1 MQMKLSFLIFLYI
14 GCNSISN
21 EHYRADDIRIF
32 QGTPVWRVVCLLD
45 ENEFE
50 EAREILLNTAGLI
63 NYQEPKFGFTL
74 SHWAVFA
81 RKLPQFTF
89 LLEQGANVHIRDHV
103 GIDVTIRAADI
114 RDSDEYL
121 KLTLEHGGDV
131 NSYSTADKAIVE
143 GTPLIASINSEN
155 LSNVIL
161 LLEKGADPN
170 LCWYYPNGKF
180 DAPLGLANGNTT
192 YEIAEYLLR
201 SGKCDL
207 QKPVY
212 QLPPEKREIYI
223 IEDLQRRLVWTK
235 TKADS
240 LSIQN
245 LISIAQAQL
254 DSLKK

>member
-1 MQMKLSFLIFLYI
+1 L
-14 GCNSISN
+14 
-21 EHYRADDIRIF
+21 RIF
-32 QGTPVWRVVCLLD
+32 QGTPVSKVVCLLD
-45 ENEFE
+45 KNEFE
-50 EAREILLNTAGLI
+50 EAQQILSNTDGLI
-63 NYQEPKFGFTL
+63 NYQEPKFRFTL

-89 LLEQGANVHIRDHV
+89 LLEHGANVHIRDDD
-103 GIDVTIRAADI
+103 GIDITTRAADI
-114 RDSDEYL
+114 RDTDEYL

-131 NSYSTADKAIVE
+131 NSYSVANQSIME
-143 GTPLIASINSEN
+143 GTPLIAAIRSKN

-170 LCWYYPNGKF
+170 LFWYYPNGKF
-180 DAPLGLANGNTT
+180 DAPLGLANGNNSF
-192 YEIAEYLLR
+192 EIAEHLLR

-212 QLPPEKREIYI
+212 QLPPEMREIYI
-223 IEDLQRRLVWTK
+223 VEDLERRLVWTK